1 MIGSSTRAEGLV
13 DGRFRIRRF
22 HRRGGMG
29 ELYDAWDHERGERV
43 ALKLLRAGS
52 TAHERFEREGALLAT
67 LDHPGIVRHIA
78 HGVTPLGQRYLAM
91 EWLEGED
98 LAERLRR
105 ERLTIGEIVALGI
118 ALGRALGAAHA
129 RGIIH
134 RDLKPRNIFLPDF
147 RPARAKLIDFGL
159 ARSNDPVRELTRTG
173 VALGTRGY
181 MAPEQVAGDH
191 RSVGPSADLFS
202 LGCVLYECAVGV
214 APFEADDSSEVLRRI
229 LFEDPA
235 PLSGRAGLPPP
246 LVALVTSAL
255 EKDPADRPASAAAVV
270 DALEAIPIAP
280 RCADGIRATVLEG
293 ADVGLVRVVGGS
305 MMDIGKHPSATL
317 ALRDTA
323 ASRFHCEVTCAGGVL
338 CVRDLG
344 STNGLTI
351 DGVRVTRSSL
361 RDGAVLGI
369 GTSRVRIARVAD
381 AAAESDDLER
391 ARRGDMNVLL
401 EGDHWDP
408 RTFAEA
414 LHNCGLRRRALCVPV
429 YGAALRV
436 DDLAALS
443 GGTLLVEEAEAL
455 GPEAQQALFEFVTTR
470 TVLTPRG
477 RVPSD
482 VRIITHA
489 GVDLRG
495 EVNAKRFRPDLFHVL
510 AGIRLRA
517 SPS

>member
-1 MIGSSTRAEGLV
+1 
-13 DGRFRIRRF
+13 
-22 HRRGGMG
+22 MG
-29 ELYDAWDHERGERV
+29 ELYEAWDDARGERV

-98 LAERLRR
+98 LAERLQR
-105 ERLTIGEIVALGI
+105 ERLTIGETVALGA

-129 RGIIH
+129 RGVVH
-134 RDLKPRNIFLPDF
+134 RDIKPRNIFLPGF

-159 ARSNDPVRELTRTG
+159 ARSNDPVREVTRTG

-181 MAPEQVAGDH
+181 MAPEQVAGDP
-191 RSVGPSADLFS
+191 RSVGPRADLFS
-202 LGCVLYECAVGV
+202 LGCVLYECALGV

-229 LFEDPA
+229 LFEDP
-235 PLSGRAGLPPP
+235 PLLSGRPGLPPE
-246 LVALVTSAL
+246 LAALIAMAL
-255 EKDPADRPASAAAVV
+255 EKNPEDRPADAGAFVE
-270 DALEAIPIAP
+270 ALEAIVLAP
-280 RCADGIRATVLEG
+280 SADGVRAAVIEG
-293 ADVGLVRVVGGS
+293 ADVGLVRVVGAT
-305 MMDIGKHPSATL
+305 MDIGKHPSATL

-323 ASRFHCEVTCAGGVL
+323 ASRFHCEVTCAGGAL
-338 CVRDLG
+338 SVRDLG
-344 STNGLTI
+344 STSGLTV
-351 DGVRVTRSSL
+351 DGERVTRARL

-369 GTSRVRIARVAD
+369 GASRVRVDRVAE
-381 AAAESDDLER
+381 AAAETDDLER
-391 ARRGDMNVLL
+391 ARSGDMNVLL
-401 EGDHWDP
+401 EGDHWQP
-408 RTFAEA
+408 RAFAEA
-414 LHNCGLRRRALCVPV
+414 LHSFGARRRALCVPV

-436 DDLAALS
+436 EDLAALS
-443 GGTLLVEEAEAL
+443 GGTLLLEEADSL
-455 GPEAQQALFEFVTTR
+455 SDEAQQALFEFVTTR
-470 TVLTPRG
+470 TAPTSRG

-489 GVDLRG
+489 GVDLRTA
-495 EVNAKRFRPDLFHVL
+495 VNAKQFRAELFHVL